1 MSIDNNILNFN
12 FTLNKWLMK
21 SLLFIGILI
30 AIVQLSF
37 AQGSRE
43 RFRDKFEDV
52 NEEEENQNLTLRF
65 FNALNGDP
73 INGATVT
80 VGEIGEYTSDAE
92 GKVRFPAPEEDGIIL
107 VHFECPKF
115 ITCDFKI
122 EVIAGTLFFNR
133 FSVSPMLDLT
143 YVRIVLDWDQAP
155 GDLDAHFVKDNSYH
169 ISFRNTQV
177 LADGSAGLDRDDM
190 DGYGPETITVKNV
203 DDLGLYEFLV
213 HDWTDKDNPNS
224 TNLSSSKATVKVY
237 GEGRLLYVFQIPDGA
252 TGNIWSV
259 FQIQQG
265 QFVETN
271 EVGN

>member
-1 MSIDNNILNFN
+1 
-12 FTLNKWLMK
+12 MK
-21 SLLFIGILI
+21 SLLFILGLSI
-30 AIVQLSF
+30 AFTQLSL
-37 AQGSRE
+37 AQGDHE
-43 RFRDKFEDV
+43 RFKDKFDDV

-65 FNALNGDP
+65 FNALTGDP
-73 INGATVT
+73 INEATVK
-80 VGEIGEYTSDAE
+80 VGDIGEFTSDAE

-115 ITCDFKI
+115 ITSDFKI
-122 EVIAGTLFFNR
+122 EVIAGTLWFNR

-143 YVRIVLDWDQAP
+143 YVRIVLDWEQSPA
-155 GDLDAHFVKDNSYH
+155 DLDAHFVKDNTYH

-177 LADGSAGLDRDDM
+177 LSDGSAGLDRDDM

-203 DDLGLYEFLV
+203 DDLGLYEFMV
-213 HDWTDKDNPNS
+213 HDWTDKADPNS

-237 GEGRLLYVFQIPDGA
+237 GEGRLLYVFQIPEGQK
-252 TGNIWSV
+252 GNVWSV

-271 EVGN
+271 QVGN